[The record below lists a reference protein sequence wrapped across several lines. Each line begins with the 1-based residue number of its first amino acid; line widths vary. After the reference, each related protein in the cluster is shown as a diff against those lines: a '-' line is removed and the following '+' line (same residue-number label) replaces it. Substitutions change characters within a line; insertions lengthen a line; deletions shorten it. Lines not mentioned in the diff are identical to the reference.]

1 MNKKNVLRRICFA
14 VVFVILF
21 GIFSAV
27 FMPKWSFARSDETQ
41 TRIQAFYRQE
51 KNSHDVIYVGAS
63 FAYCAIS
70 PLNIW
75 EEQGITGYVFAGTG
89 QKVWLSTYYLKE
101 ALKYQTPSVVV
112 FEAGAIFDEEEA
124 TEGNNRKNIDYM
136 RWSPEKLRAI
146 KTICDNTGESKKE
159 YLIPFLRY
167 HSRWRELEQKDF
179 HIQGDTSY
187 HMMGTLAWR
196 ATRPASEKK
205 IKKYEAWK
213 EQTAKTSELEVGE
226 RCREAVLEMKRICEE
241 RGIEFMMM
249 RAPTLEWSMEAVQA
263 VQKFADENEIPYLD
277 LNLYREET
285 GIDWTTDTPDKGEHL
300 NVLGCKKA
308 SSFFGE
314 YLKDNYEFDTKLSGK
329 NRRFWDES
337 AEEYHAVIE
346 AYRLKEQKKQ

>member
-1 MNKKNVLRRICFA
+1 MNKKNVLRGICFA

-124 TEGNNRKNIDYM
+124 T
-136 RWSPEKLRAI
+136 
-146 KTICDNTGESKKE
+146 
-159 YLIPFLRY
+159 
-167 HSRWRELEQKDF
+167 
-179 HIQGDTSY
+179 
-187 HMMGTLAWR
+187 
-196 ATRPASEKK
+196 
-205 IKKYEAWK
+205 
-213 EQTAKTSELEVGE
+213 
-226 RCREAVLEMKRICEE
+226 
-241 RGIEFMMM
+241 
-249 RAPTLEWSMEAVQA
+249 
-263 VQKFADENEIPYLD
+263 
-277 LNLYREET
+277 
-285 GIDWTTDTPDKGEHL
+285 
-300 NVLGCKKA
+300 
-308 SSFFGE
+308 
-314 YLKDNYEFDTKLSGK
+314 
-329 NRRFWDES
+329 
-337 AEEYHAVIE
+337 
-346 AYRLKEQKKQ
+346 